1 MSKATEKI
9 LTACAV
15 IVAGI
20 AIAQAVGALI
30 ERVYYAGVST
40 GWRECIEE
48 NNLYERYY
56 YGQ

>member
-1 MSKATEKI
+1 MSKTTKKI
-9 LTACAV
+9 LIACAV
-15 IVAGI
+15 IVAGL

-30 ERVYYAGVST
+30 ERVYYTGAST

-48 NNLYERYY
+48 NNLYERCY

>member
-1 MSKATEKI
+1 MSKTTEKI

-15 IVAGI
+15 IVATL

-30 ERVYYAGVST
+30 ERVYYAGLSD

-48 NNLYERYY
+48 NNLYERY
-56 YGQ
+56 